1 MADYQ
6 FCYPRAVSFRTNSQP
21 AKYRTIAFV
30 GAGAL
35 ATSMARSLAMH
46 GYQIREFVLR
56 TADKKIKP
64 TAALRTLAGGLNAR
78 LSTFDDC
85 NLDADIVWMAVPDD
99 VIEDCSKHLA
109 KGRKL
114 SGKVALHSS
123 GALSSEALAAMKKAG
138 AATASLHPM
147 MSFSTANRNPELK
160 GVWFSAEGEPTA
172 VRVAQQIVKSVDGNV
187 LSLKAGQKALYHAF
201 GAMIAPLMVSHLEA
215 AEQMG
220 RRVGLTPKTAR
231 AVMKPI
237 LEKVVAG
244 FLVGGAQQAFSGPF
258 LRGDVKTVERHL
270 QALRKSDE
278 DVVYRAL
285 AKYAI
290 EHIKV
295 ENREKLRK
303 LLAKP

>member
-1 MADYQ
+1 
-6 FCYPRAVSFRTNSQP
+6 
-21 AKYRTIAFV
+21 
-30 GAGAL
+30 
-35 ATSMARSLAMH
+35 
-46 GYQIREFVLR
+46 
-56 TADKKIKP
+56 
-64 TAALRTLAGGLNAR
+64 
-78 LSTFDDC
+78 
-85 NLDADIVWMAVPDD
+85 MAVPDD
-99 VIEDCSKHLA
+99 VIEDCSKRLA

-123 GALSSEALAAMKKAG
+123 GALSSEALIAMKKAG

-160 GVWFSAEGEPTA
+160 GVWFSVEGEPTA
-172 VRVAQQIVKSVDGNV
+172 VRVAQQIVKSVGGNV
-187 LSLKAGQKALYHAF
+187 LPLKAEQKALYHAF

-215 AEQMG
+215 AEQMS
-220 RRVGLTPKTAR
+220 RRVGLTPKTSR

-237 LEKVVAG
+237 LENVVAA
-244 FLVGGAQQAFSGPF
+244 FLNGGAQHAFSGPF

-278 DVVYRAL
+278 GAAYRAL
-285 AKYAI
+285 AEYAI
-290 EHIKV
+290 DHIKV